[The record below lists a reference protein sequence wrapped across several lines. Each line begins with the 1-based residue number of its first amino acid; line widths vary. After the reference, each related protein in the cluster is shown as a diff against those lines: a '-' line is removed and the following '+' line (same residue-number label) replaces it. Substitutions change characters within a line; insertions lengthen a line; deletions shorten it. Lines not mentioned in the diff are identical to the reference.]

1 VRSFLQ
7 NRTQKVKLGRTIS
20 AESTITCGTPA
31 GTKLAPFL
39 YIVVQNY
46 ILNKLKEKEDETP
59 NFCNASFVD
68 DLVLAER
75 VIGTEPKLQSIL
87 NEYGKWATETK
98 VKPNPSKCEVMIAN
112 FGGRKVKFNQTFQLL
127 GETIPVVKSIKLLGV
142 TLLPNTSWDAH
153 VKTIVNKAGGKLF
166 QLRKLH
172 KAGFDKK
179 ELTQAYMAYVRS
191 NLEYC
196 SVVWCPGLN
205 VVQAKRLVRVEKKAL
220 SIICRRKV
228 DRQNYEEA
236 LNECGIQSL
245 QDRMKMATNKFGLQL
260 IQGKYKHF
268 LPSIEV
274 VETSLRSRKGILKAP
289 LARTEF
295 ARDSTINH
303 IISLVNSEY
312 VKDGT
317 IFGAAVEQV
326 LDMIKYELEGES
338 VK

>member
-1 VRSFLQ
+1 
-7 NRTQKVKLGRTIS
+7 
-20 AESTITCGTPA
+20 
-31 GTKLAPFL
+31 
-39 YIVVQNY
+39 
-46 ILNKLKEKEDETP
+46 
-59 NFCNASFVD
+59 
-68 DLVLAER
+68 
-75 VIGTEPKLQSIL
+75 
-87 NEYGKWATETK
+87 
-98 VKPNPSKCEVMIAN
+98 
-112 FGGRKVKFNQTFQLL
+112 LL

-205 VVQAKRLVRVEKKAL
+205 VLQAKRLVRVEKKAL